1 MSGAL
6 PKNWLTVGLSQ
17 VIVFSKGKKPN
28 ILLKEMQESFV
39 PYVDIKAFEKGIIDE
54 YADIQSSKLID
65 QNDVLVVW
73 DGARCG
79 LPGIGLAGAAGST
92 LMVLKP
98 VLSNPRFLYHFLMH
112 CYKFIN
118 SKPKGTGTPH
128 VNPDVFWSLPFPIVP
143 LNEQKRIVAKL
154 DAIMPRIDS
163 VKERLEKIPAILK
176 RFRQSVLTAAVTG
189 KLTEKWREEHPEVE
203 SAEEL
208 LESIFKAK
216 QALFKQNGVSKSKI
230 VDESDIFF
238 STPVNWKWCRLS
250 EITLKMSTGPFGTM
264 LHKSDY
270 IDNGIP
276 IINPTNIIG
285 EKIIASD
292 KITISKSKYEELLR
306 YSLKENNIV
315 LARRGDLSKCGIVRK
330 EQSNWLCGT
339 GSFFLEVAI
348 SPVYFRLFYVSNY
361 CQAPLNEDSI
371 GSTMSNLNQSVLS
384 NIAFPLPP
392 LDEQKEIV
400 RQVDKLFALADKVEE
415 YYRKARARVD
425 ALAQSVLA
433 KAFRGELVP
442 QDPDDEPAEKLLQ
455 RIKEEKTKM
464 EAELK
469 TVSRS
474 ARGTRRNGAKTQRAG
489 AEEKQASE
497 P

>member
-1 MSGAL
+1 MSGGL

-98 VLSNPRFLYHFLMH
+98 VLSNPRFLYHFLMY

-203 SAEEL
+203 SADFAL
-208 LESIFKAK
+208 SI
-216 QALFKQNGVSKSKI
+216 VSKKVADSYLNVFEETQTYHLPDTWLYVPLENLGEVRGGGTPSKSQADFWSGAI
-230 VDESDIFF
+230 PWISPKDMKICKIKNGKDFISETALNES
-238 STPVNWKWCRLS
+238 SA
-250 EITLKMSTGPFGTM
+250 
-264 LHKSDY
+264 
-270 IDNGIP
+270 
-276 IINPTNIIG
+276 
-285 EKIIASD
+285 KIIP
-292 KITISKSKYEELLR
+292 
-306 YSLKENNIV
+306 
-315 LARRGDLSKCGIVRK
+315 
-330 EQSNWLCGT
+330 T
-339 GSFFLEVAI
+339 GSIIFVVRGMILAHSFPVA
-348 SPVYFRLFYVSNY
+348 L
-361 CQAPLNEDSI
+361 
-371 GSTMSNLNQSVLS
+371 TMNDVTINQDMKGLTPNKNANCEYLLCVFKYMQTKVLS
-384 NIAFPLPP
+384 YVKEATHGTLRLEMPVIQTFAIPLPP
-392 LDEQKEIV
+392 LEEQKEIV
-400 RQVDKLFALADKVEE
+400 AQVDKLFALADKVEE
-415 YYRKARARVD
+415 HYQKAWARVD
-425 ALAQSVLA
+425 ALSQSVLA

-455 RIKEEKTKM
+455 RIREEKEKM
-464 EAELK
+464 ENELK
-469 TVSRS
+469 TASRS
-474 ARGTRRNGAKTQRAG
+474 ARGTRRNGAKTQRASHE
-489 AEEKQASE
+489 AKQAGE

>member
-1 MSGAL
+1 MSGGL

-79 LPGIGLAGAAGST
+79 LPGIGLAGAACST

-98 VLSNPRFLYHFLMH
+98 VLSNPRFLYHFLMY

-154 DAIMPRIDS
+154 VSIMPRIDS

-189 KLTEKWREEHPEVE
+189 KLTEKWREEHPEVGE
-203 SAEEL
+203 WKEIQSRELFLFVTSGSRGWAKYYSEKGPLFLRIGNLDHNSIELDLTNKQFVTPPENAEGVRTKVQTNDIL
-208 LESIFKAK
+208 ISITADVGMI
-216 QALFKQNGVSKSKI
+216 ALVPCNLG
-230 VDESDIFF
+230 EA
-238 STPVNWKWCRLS
+238 
-250 EITLKMSTGPFGTM
+250 
-264 LHKSDY
+264 Y
-270 IDNGIP
+270 INQH
-276 IINPTNIIG
+276 
-285 EKIIASD
+285 
-292 KITISKSKYEELLR
+292 IS
-306 YSLKENNIV
+306 
-315 LARRGDLSKCGIVRK
+315 LARPNSIA
-330 EQSNWLCGT
+330 N
-339 GSFFLEVAI
+339 
-348 SPVYFRLFYVSNY
+348 PVYLAWFLASPEGQTQF
-361 CQAPLNEDSI
+361 
-371 GSTMSNLNQSVLS
+371 LS
-384 NIAFPLPP
+384 LQKGATKVGLGLDDIKNVIVPLPP

-415 YYRKARARVD
+415 HYQKARARME

-442 QDPDDEPAEKLLQ
+442 QDPDDEPAENLLQ
-455 RIKEEKTKM
+455 RIREEKAKM
-464 EAELK
+464 ETELK
-469 TVSRS
+469 TVSRR
-474 ARGTRRNGAKTQRAG
+474 ARETRKNGAKTQRAG
-489 AEEKQASE
+489 AEEKQARE

>member
-1 MSGAL
+1 MSGGL

-98 VLSNPRFLYHFLMH
+98 VLSNPRFLYHFLMY

-203 SAEEL
+203 SADFAL
-208 LESIFKAK
+208 SI
-216 QALFKQNGVSKSKI
+216 VSKKVADSYLNVFEETQTYHLPDTWLYVPLENLGEVRGGGTPSKSQADFWSGAI
-230 VDESDIFF
+230 PWISPKDMKICKIKNGKDFISETALNES
-238 STPVNWKWCRLS
+238 SA
-250 EITLKMSTGPFGTM
+250 
-264 LHKSDY
+264 
-270 IDNGIP
+270 
-276 IINPTNIIG
+276 
-285 EKIIASD
+285 KIIP
-292 KITISKSKYEELLR
+292 
-306 YSLKENNIV
+306 
-315 LARRGDLSKCGIVRK
+315 
-330 EQSNWLCGT
+330 T
-339 GSFFLEVAI
+339 GSIIFVVRGMILAHSFPVA
-348 SPVYFRLFYVSNY
+348 L
-361 CQAPLNEDSI
+361 
-371 GSTMSNLNQSVLS
+371 TMNDVTINQDMKGLTPNKNANCEYLLCVFKYMQTKVLS
-384 NIAFPLPP
+384 YVKEATHGTLRLEMPVIQTFAIPLPP
-392 LDEQKEIV
+392 LEEQKEIV
-400 RQVDKLFALADKVEE
+400 AQVDKLFALADKVEE
-415 YYRKARARVD
+415 HYQKPKPSAANWFPRIPTTNRRKNCCSASGKKKR
-425 ALAQSVLA
+425 
-433 KAFRGELVP
+433 KW
-442 QDPDDEPAEKLLQ
+442 
-455 RIKEEKTKM
+455 KT
-464 EAELK
+464 
-469 TVSRS
+469 
-474 ARGTRRNGAKTQRAG
+474 N
-489 AEEKQASE
+489 
-497 P
+497 